1 MAGISPPEAPIP
13 LTVVSGY
20 LGAGKT
26 TLINRAIATYGHP
39 GLCVIVND
47 FGELSIDA
55 EVLRRSNG
63 QTLALANGCVCCS
76 AASGLYKA
84 FETALTLSPRPTQ
97 ILLEASGV
105 ADPARLIAIARAEP
119 DMQPGKVI
127 TMVDAA
133 SFVADLG
140 DSLKAPDIVRQLQTA
155 DIVLLS
161 KTDLTDPAAEGL
173 IADLLAGIAPDAP
186 VEISGSDAVLQYLFS
201 GDAGTISGRASGD
214 SSAHEPHNRYST
226 QTMRCGT
233 LVDCNGFLAD
243 LEKLGPALIRMKGLI
258 AITAGSTV
266 QLLNVAGGRAQLEV
280 IELAIPPTQSLITT
294 IVTRGSGIDL
304 AVEAI
309 VRDHF
314 TALEAEH

>member
-1 MAGISPPEAPIP
+1 MAGISPLEAPIP

-26 TLINRAIATYGHP
+26 TLINRAIATHGHA

-55 EVLRRSNG
+55 EVLRRNDG

-119 DMQPGKVI
+119 DMKPGKVI
-127 TMVDAA
+127 TLVDAA
-133 SFVADLG
+133 SFVPDLG
-140 DSLKAPDIVRQLQTA
+140 DSLKAPDIVRQLRTA

-161 KTDLTDPAAEGL
+161 KTDLVEPAALVL
-173 IADLLAGIAPDAP
+173 IADLLLGFAPNAP
-186 VEISGSDAVLQYLFS
+186 IETSCSEGSLQHLFI
-201 GDAGTISGRASGD
+201 GDEGTISGRVIDD
-214 SSAHEPHNRYST
+214 SMAHEPHSRYAT
-226 QTMRCGT
+226 KILRCGK
-233 LVDCNGFLAD
+233 LGDCDGFLAD
-243 LEKLGPALIRMKGLI
+243 LEKLGPGLIRLKGLI
-258 AITAGSTV
+258 SLEANASI
-266 QLLNVAGGRAQLEV
+266 QLLNVAGGRASLES
-280 IELAIPPTQSLITT
+280 IELAVPLLQSCITA
-294 IVTRGSGIDL
+294 IVAHGSDL
-304 AVEAI
+304 HQGVEAI
-309 VRDHF
+309 VRDYF
-314 TALEAEH
+314 TMYEEVQ

>member
-1 MAGISPPEAPIP
+1 MVGILQPESPIP

-26 TLINRAIATYGHP
+26 TLINRAITTHGHP

-47 FGELSIDA
+47 FGALSIDA
-55 EVLRRSNG
+55 EVLRRNDG

-84 FETALTLSPRPTQ
+84 FETALTLTPRPTQ

-133 SFVADLG
+133 SFVADLKEN
-140 DSLKAPDIVRQLQTA
+140 LKAPDIVRQLQAA

-161 KTDLTDPAAEGL
+161 KTDLVDSDAVVL
-173 IADLLAGIAPDAP
+173 ITNLLSGIAPDAP
-186 VEISGSDAVLQYLFS
+186 VEISNSEDVLRHLFT
-201 GDAGTISGRASGD
+201 GDAGTISGRVTSNGLL
-214 SSAHEPHNRYST
+214 HEPHSRYST
-226 QTMRCGT
+226 RTIRCGM
-233 LVDCNGFLAD
+233 LGDRDGFLAE
-243 LEKLGPALIRMKGLI
+243 LENLGPALIRLKGLV
-258 AITAGSTV
+258 ALEESPTV
-266 QLLNVAGGRAQLEV
+266 QLLNVAGGRARLEV
-280 IELAIPPTQSLITT
+280 VDLAIPPTQSCITT
-294 IVTRGSGIDL
+294 IVARDSDIDQ
-304 AVEAI
+304 AVQAI
-309 VRDHF
+309 VRQHF
-314 TALEAEH
+314 TKYEEVR